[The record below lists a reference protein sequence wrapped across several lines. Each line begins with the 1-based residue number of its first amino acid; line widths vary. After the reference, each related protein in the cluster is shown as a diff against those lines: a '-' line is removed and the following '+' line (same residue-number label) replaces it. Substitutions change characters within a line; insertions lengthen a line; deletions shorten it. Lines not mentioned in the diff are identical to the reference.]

1 MGVKGR
7 SPINFSQD
15 VLYQTD
21 DRTLVLSVN
30 QMHRTSAHFFKNQ
43 GAKINGFHKHLAQNY
58 FIFTNHQT
66 FQEIC
71 DPLAE
76 RRLISAAMIFE
87 LGQEGV
93 KVATF
98 VCCYPE
104 GKQKCLALNKV
115 HRGSSSGRAEG
126 TK

>member
-1 MGVKGR
+1 MPELLYFLG
-7 SPINFSQD
+7 NSQD
-15 VLYQTD
+15 IST
-21 DRTLVLSVN
+21 
-30 QMHRTSAHFFKNQ
+30 FFLKNQ
-43 GAKINGFHKHLAQNY
+43 GAKINGFHKHLAQND
-58 FIFTNHQT
+58 FIFTNYQT

-76 RRLISAAMIFE
+76 RRLIYPAMIFE
-87 LGQEGV
+87 LGQGGV
-93 KVATF
+93 KVATS

>member
-1 MGVKGR
+1 MDVKGSLLLTFDR
-7 SPINFSQD
+7 MFCTKLYSDARTF
-15 VLYQTD
+15 VLFREFT
-21 DRTLVLSVN
+21 
-30 QMHRTSAHFFKNQ
+30 FFLKNQ
-43 GAKINGFHKHLAQNY
+43 GAKINGFHKHLAQND

-76 RRLISAAMIFE
+76 RRLIYPAMIFE
-87 LGQEGV
+87 LGQGGV
-93 KVATF
+93 KVATS